1 MARATE
7 LEAKVRRMNQPQ
19 GNRRLGKATIACPTS
34 RSVQCSD
41 GTITASF
48 YALEGIVNLL

>member
-1 MARATE
+1 
-7 LEAKVRRMNQPQ
+7 MNQPQ